1 MTDVASMKKRGSAII
16 SRDDIQDLS
25 PTLKEKPKSNDSAGS
40 PKGDNLMFFDN
51 NNGSKDM
58 DKGLFVDSPKGSV
71 SSRSDL
77 NFQDDDDDEDEF
89 EDAQDDVHEY
99 EGPQM
104 KASSSVIIS
113 DLTEERLS
121 LPCERDNRLKP
132 AAIWTI
138 LKDMV
143 GKDIT
148 KYSMPVIVNE
158 PISNLQKNAELF

>member
-1 MTDVASMKKRGSAII
+1 
-16 SRDDIQDLS
+16 
-25 PTLKEKPKSNDSAGS
+25 
-40 PKGDNLMFFDN
+40 
-51 NNGSKDM
+51 
-58 DKGLFVDSPKGSV
+58 
-71 SSRSDL
+71 
-77 NFQDDDDDEDEF
+77 
-89 EDAQDDVHEY
+89 
-99 EGPQM
+99 M
-104 KASSSVIIS
+104 KASSNAIIS

-158 PISNLQKNAELF
+158 PISNL